1 MPTTYADPP
10 PALVCDPAEIQ
21 YHMEKQLGR
30 GGFAICWR
38 AQQVDNAHASRKTVA
53 MKIVKS
59 KIELNKVAQKFV
71 TELQLHSKLRHPHI
85 VAFHQAF
92 AFQSST
98 YVVLELCS
106 NGSLADWLKKRSY
119 LSMPEIRRCIIQTCG
134 AMKYLHA
141 RNIVHRDL
149 KAGNLF
155 LDHDMNIKVGDFG
168 LAAVLVSPD
177 DAAVR
182 RTTMCGTPNYIAP
195 EVLEK
200 SGKGHDERVDIGAIG
215 ILAYTLAIGRAP
227 FHASK
232 PDQVL
237 VRVTRGEYAW
247 PDLEHHQNDVPD
259 DLRKLVSQIL
269 VDEKLRPSLDTIVS
283 HGFFKMGYLP
293 EILSDTVLTSTPKW
307 PVKPSSSTTI
317 KRGYTEAWY
326 RQCQASGVGEYAP
339 GKCFSV
345 VGSFPSSSIFRE
357 CEREAE
363 SGKMPVVPMP
373 LSAIYVPFVYNRENG
388 STGGLENIEK
398 REMSAVASPL
408 IESSISAKYN
418 IPSAVEQLS
427 SKQGG
432 TNGPD
437 ENTAAFLRTRVST
450 FSYAES
456 MEAARCP
463 PGSSFKRAARS
474 ASIAA
479 AKLEMRRPI
488 TGQKPPR
495 TERPP
500 TQLPPHTRSV
510 RASSRTSN
518 RDIPM
523 AQDSTSEPARST
535 RAASRTIAREE
546 ARITKHAPSTQRNS
560 RTSTRTQT
568 AQTATIGHDTSHP
581 DRPELKSTCPPL
593 PSAQGLAIRQKDFIA
608 SDEAHEGLYIDTSA
622 VLARAD
628 EFRNNVIA
636 ALTSGRKSSSD
647 SCDSRPSHDELPFV
661 CKWVDYSRKHGIGYV
676 LAEGSVGIIAN
687 HTSVMPVMH
696 TVVEN
701 GSEYFKTTNDGVAV
715 QAVPYNFFMQADDGS
730 LEEVTLT
737 GMVRRQHTTLWAKF
751 ARYMCKQLNTPMAG
765 ASSKEGKRPIT
776 IVRFYQRVG
785 NISVWGFSNGCFQFN
800 FPDHTKIVLSADGI
814 HASFT
819 VLPLSAVEHINS
831 DSTHLSV
838 DFIKARKAVSGTL
851 AQLLYGTQPS
861 ADLTSKSS
869 TSSNETN
876 VIALTAANALPDKLR
891 FVVELVGH
899 WISGG
904 GLGCKPAGTE
914 WAVWEGTTLEY
925 AGESKSDWVTV
936 GRFGGDEQAQGEK
949 RD

>member
-1 MPTTYADPP
+1 
-10 PALVCDPAEIQ
+10 
-21 YHMEKQLGR
+21 
-30 GGFAICWR
+30 
-38 AQQVDNAHASRKTVA
+38 
-53 MKIVKS
+53 
-59 KIELNKVAQKFV
+59 
-71 TELQLHSKLRHPHI
+71 
-85 VAFHQAF
+85 
-92 AFQSST
+92 
-98 YVVLELCS
+98 
-106 NGSLADWLKKRSY
+106 
-119 LSMPEIRRCIIQTCG
+119 
-134 AMKYLHA
+134 
-141 RNIVHRDL
+141 
-149 KAGNLF
+149 
-155 LDHDMNIKVGDFG
+155 
-168 LAAVLVSPD
+168 
-177 DAAVR
+177 
-182 RTTMCGTPNYIAP
+182 
-195 EVLEK
+195 
-200 SGKGHDERVDIGAIG
+200 
-215 ILAYTLAIGRAP
+215 
-227 FHASK
+227 
-232 PDQVL
+232 
-237 VRVTRGEYAW
+237 
-247 PDLEHHQNDVPD
+247 
-259 DLRKLVSQIL
+259 
-269 VDEKLRPSLDTIVS
+269 
-283 HGFFKMGYLP
+283 MGYLP

-408 IESSISAKYN
+408 IESSISAKKY
-418 IPSAVEQLS
+418 
-427 SKQGG
+427 GG
-432 TNGPD
+432 
-437 ENTAAFLRTRVST
+437 R
-450 FSYAES
+450 
-456 MEAARCP
+456 
-463 PGSSFKRAARS
+463 
-474 ASIAA
+474 
-479 AKLEMRRPI
+479 
-488 TGQKPPR
+488 
-495 TERPP
+495 
-500 TQLPPHTRSV
+500 
-510 RASSRTSN
+510 
-518 RDIPM
+518 
-523 AQDSTSEPARST
+523 
-535 RAASRTIAREE
+535 
-546 ARITKHAPSTQRNS
+546 
-560 RTSTRTQT
+560 
-568 AQTATIGHDTSHP
+568 
-581 DRPELKSTCPPL
+581 PL
-593 PSAQGLAIRQKDFIA
+593 PTRIKFQESCKGLAIRQKDFIA

-785 NISVWGFSNGCFQFN
+785 NISFN